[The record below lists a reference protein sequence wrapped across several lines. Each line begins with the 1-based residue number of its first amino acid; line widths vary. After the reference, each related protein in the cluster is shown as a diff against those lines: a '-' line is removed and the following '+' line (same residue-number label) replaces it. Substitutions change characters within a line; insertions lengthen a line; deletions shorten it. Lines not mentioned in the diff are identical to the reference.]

1 MGLFSHLKSVGLSD
15 IGRKRGNN
23 EDSFGVFPEAGVFCV
38 ADGMGGGD
46 DGEVASAATVGAVE
60 KFTMMHMPPPG
71 VVYAA
76 SDYLDG
82 LCYAVNSASAWI
94 CARTQ
99 EKHLKGCGSTFV
111 GISFDPSKPAEAIAL
126 HAGDSRLYR
135 IRSRS
140 IQQITKDHSAAEL
153 IGAKDEGEINPMFRG
168 MILRAVG
175 IHPSVDIERTA
186 VQVKSG
192 DRFIICSDGL
202 SRMVPDK
209 KILAT
214 SRAAATPEE
223 AAKAL
228 IAEANAAGGIDNVT
242 VVVIDVGELPPPIP
256 AVAMPKE
263 MKERSTE
270 VSTDVETQ
278 GTRVTGDTLNESAA
292 SFEMGAPSDPS
303 TLAPIGDTVS
313 GGTGTTVTVQ
323 EMKREAL
330 ESERKARIRAIAC
343 LWTVLGLIVLG
354 GAFYAWHVVASN
366 DKAAKKAAEEERRR
380 IESEANKKL
389 QEEKAHLEEARKKME
404 EEKRQEEAERQKK
417 QAEAKAAA
425 EEAQRKAEEF
435 ARKQEELRKQYE
447 RMQAMQQNAANQ
459 EVEDAKAKAEA
470 ERIAKEAE
478 EKAAAAR
485 AEAERVAREKAEAEK
500 KAEAERAAKAEAERI
515 AKEAE
520 EKAAAA
526 KAEAERVAREKAEA
540 EKKAEAERIARQK
553 EKEEH
558 ERKLAEMQRLLDEQA
573 KAKEQAEAE
582 AKRIAAAKAEAD
594 AAAAKAKAET
604 ERIAKEK
611 AEAVAK
617 AKAEAEAAAAAKAKA
632 EAKAAAAK
640 AKAEAE
646 KEAAKARDVREE
658 EALTALAVVCE
669 ERFNGFSREVLKRIP
684 QSLPNG
690 LFDKHK
696 RFRDASKPLAERK
709 QAAADFVRGLQS
721 IAKALSEY
729 LELETAEADEVLGNA
744 FAQEDAKAKAK
755 ATLRKA
761 GSLRSVA
768 ESLSGAKPD
777 DDDAPA
783 KAAAF
788 LIAVSEYFK

>member
-1 MGLFSHLKSVGLSD
+1 M
-15 IGRKRGNN
+15 
-23 EDSFGVFPEAGVFCV
+23 
-38 ADGMGGGD
+38 
-46 DGEVASAATVGAVE
+46 
-60 KFTMMHMPPPG
+60 
-71 VVYAA
+71 
-76 SDYLDG
+76 
-82 LCYAVNSASAWI
+82 
-94 CARTQ
+94 
-99 EKHLKGCGSTFV
+99 
-111 GISFDPSKPAEAIAL
+111 
-126 HAGDSRLYR
+126 
-135 IRSRS
+135 
-140 IQQITKDHSAAEL
+140 
-153 IGAKDEGEINPMFRG
+153 
-168 MILRAVG
+168 
-175 IHPSVDIERTA
+175 
-186 VQVKSG
+186 
-192 DRFIICSDGL
+192 
-202 SRMVPDK
+202 
-209 KILAT
+209 
-214 SRAAATPEE
+214 
-223 AAKAL
+223 
-228 IAEANAAGGIDNVT
+228 T

-478 EKAAAAR
+478 EKAAAA
-485 AEAERVAREKAEAEK
+485 
-500 KAEAERAAKAEAERI
+500 
-515 AKEAE
+515 
-520 EKAAAA
+520 

-632 EAKAAAAK
+632 DAKAAAAK

-696 RFRDASKPLAERK
+696 RFRDASKPLAERR
-709 QAAADFVRGLQS
+709 QAAAEFVRGLQS

-777 DDDAPA
+777 GDDAPA